1 MDLQFNSVEEVIAD
15 NYFRAWY
22 FKNDESKAGQ
32 WELWLLQN
40 EQYVPMVQQGISLMN
55 DMNIREKNIPS
66 IQVQEAYQRLQQS
79 LEAAPVIEMKPKKN
93 RWWMTAAAAAVIL
106 LIAGFAYWNTT
117 GNNKTTLGAAYGSIR
132 EYNLPDGSHVT
143 LNANSEIV
151 VSKEWEKGTDRE
163 VWLKGEAFFKV
174 QKTPAKNKFI
184 VHANNMD
191 IIVTGTQFNVI
202 SRDEESSVLLTEGS
216 VTLKTPDG
224 KEVYMKPGDFV
235 RLEDNTPAKKPAD
248 EERILA
254 WKQSKLDF
262 ENTPMNE
269 VAKVISRHYGIKV
282 SLENSAVGEKRIS
295 GMMPNDNLDVLIE
308 ALEATGEY
316 KIAKAN
322 NEIIISGL

>member
-22 FKNDESKAGQ
+22 FKNDESKARQ

-55 DMNIREKNIPS
+55 DMNIREKNVSPD
-66 IQVQEAYQRLQQS
+66 QVQEAYQK
-79 LEAAPVIEMKPKKN
+79 LERFLNAAPVVEMKPRKN
-93 RWWMTAAAAAVIL
+93 RWWMTAAAAAVLL
-106 LIAGFAYWNTT
+106 LIAGFAYWNTMA
-117 GNNKTTLGAAYGSIR
+117 NNKTTLGAAYGSIR
-132 EYNLPDGSHVT
+132 EYKLPDGSHVT

-151 VSKEWEKGTDRE
+151 VSKEWQKGTDRE

-202 SRDEESSVLLTEGS
+202 SREEESSVLLTEGS

-235 RLEDNTPAKKPAD
+235 KLENNAPAKKPAD

-269 VAKVISRHYGIKV
+269 VAKIISRHYGIKV
-282 SLENSAVGEKRIS
+282 SLENSTVGEKKIS